1 MLGSSSSWSGGF
13 LPVTDYDINIGF
25 GRVNLITTLPLR
37 GENGIIAEIHDRV
50 SISNAQSD
58 EHEFDTSQC
67 ENANGVSATIV
78 WTDPPSSSGCSNCV
92 LNDLDL
98 KMEVGSNTYF
108 PNGLSSVDSTNNSE
122 RIRQVVADN
131 TLVKFTVTASN
142 LLANYQNY
150 AISIVGCLEGES
162 PSSCSDEDGW
172 VDLYGDGCEY
182 EIYDEPGCP
191 TYGNLWDAGNGT
203 ANKSIQFKKIYA
215 CCYCGGGVE
224 NPVDPP
230 VSVPSVNTAPPVP
243 APSAISSSPT
253 TYEVKCEDISTRGD
267 CNQTFGCSWAKQR
280 GSPRAV
286 LRHVLLKSVILVK
299 SVSASEKDVNGII
312 VKILA
317 RGAWNEKM
325 LILCLKASD
334 QHTNFF

>member
-150 AISIVGCLEGES
+150 AISIVGCLEGEYS
-162 PSSCSDEDGW
+162 FQFE
-172 VDLYGDGCEY
+172 
-182 EIYDEPGCP
+182 
-191 TYGNLWDAGNGT
+191 NL
-203 ANKSIQFKKIYA
+203 IF
-215 CCYCGGGVE
+215 
-224 NPVDPP
+224 
-230 VSVPSVNTAPPVP
+230 
-243 APSAISSSPT
+243 
-253 TYEVKCEDISTRGD
+253 
-267 CNQTFGCSWAKQR
+267 
-280 GSPRAV
+280 
-286 LRHVLLKSVILVK
+286 L
-299 SVSASEKDVNGII
+299 
-312 VKILA
+312 
-317 RGAWNEKM
+317 
-325 LILCLKASD
+325 
-334 QHTNFF
+334 